1 MKNFWSSK
9 PGRQVR
15 AFIHLQE
22 FEEET
27 RREVINQ
34 LSLYGASSAGSSKA
48 KAALTLEGARE
59 IIRALEGLGDG
70 DAIDKEFQQEIIQA
84 ISDSSPASEILRS
97 SFTAYGSDKATDHDY
112 DRLYGFLLRDFD
124 SVSRILEIGLGT
136 TDTRIVSNMG
146 ISGSPGASLRAF
158 RDCCV
163 SAEVIGLEF
172 DSKILFTE
180 NRIRTYF
187 VDQTRP
193 ETFADLSD
201 VVGGDFDLMVDD
213 GLHAPHANIFSLS
226 FFMPRLKIGGFAVIE
241 DISKQSVLIWK
252 VVSRQLPE
260 SFRSALV
267 RTKAAWV
274 FVVQRVT

>member
-1 MKNFWSSK
+1 MKKSIGPFIATARRLMKSFRPSK

-15 AFIHLQE
+15 AFLNLEE

-34 LSLYGASSAGSSKA
+34 LSLYSAASAGSSKA
-48 KAALTLEGARE
+48 RAAVTLEGARE
-59 IIRALEGLGDG
+59 IFRALEGLGDSL
-70 DAIDKEFQQEIIQA
+70 AIDKEFQQEIIQA

-97 SFTAYGSDKATDHDY
+97 SFAAYGSDKSTRHDY
-112 DRLYGFLLRDFD
+112 DKLYGFLLRDFD

-146 ISGSPGASLRAF
+146 VNGSPGASLRAF
-158 RDCCV
+158 RDCCL

-201 VVGGDFDLMVDD
+201 VVGAESAGGGVRSEGFNRIHDL
-213 GLHAPHANIFSLS
+213 
-226 FFMPRLKIGGFAVIE
+226 R
-241 DISKQSVLIWK
+241 
-252 VVSRQLPE
+252 
-260 SFRSALV
+260 
-267 RTKAAWV
+267 AATV
-274 FVVQRVT
+274 AQRKD